1 MLIIA
6 RNERGR
12 NRDTWMVS
20 NKLSSYY
27 ITQEMI
33 AQRVGEKLDEFQ
45 PDRYDQEF
53 IENKLFIIGVAICSE
68 D

>member
-12 NRDTWMVS
+12 NRDTWMAS

-45 PDRYDQEF
+45 PDRYDQEV